1 VIETLAYH
9 LCLAAF
15 AGFGYKLIE
24 ARRSQPVR
32 TMWFLAGFGI
42 CIACG
47 IVVLTPAVEALI
59 GPGPV
64 FEWVATLAGD
74 ELRLGAIGFA
84 VAFTQ
89 SVWRGEGARLAPHA
103 LFTGATMVLLA
114 VCFALSE
121 PRRVGDETVFSDGSL
136 PFAVGDKLVFLLYSL
151 VSLGLLFVVFAR
163 SAWHAEPGPLRAGL
177 WLLAAGVVAASAWTF
192 WDVDDVRRLAET
204 GRIGAREDL
213 PSSVLAAVTVGL
225 VAAGATLSAWAPAV
239 SSVVGRARAYRAYR
253 RIEPL
258 WTALRA
264 AVPGIVFDPGHE
276 LAGGAEFALYRRV
289 IEIRDGHLALRA
301 HFDPGLP
308 RRAEAEA
315 RRAGVPEPDVAATV
329 EAVCL
334 AAAIDAA
341 REGRRFEPGE
351 GKPDPLPDAD
361 VAAEAAWLVR
371 VSRAWRRAAVV
382 DRVRAGATRGLTGS
396 EPR

>member
-1 VIETLAYH
+1 MIETLAYH
-9 LCLAAF
+9 LCVVGF

-24 ARRSQPVR
+24 ARHSQPAR
-32 TMWFLAGFGI
+32 TMWLLAGFGI
-42 CIACG
+42 CIATG
-47 IVVLTPAVEALI
+47 ILVLTPAMEALI

-74 ELRLGAIGFA
+74 ELKLGAIGFA

-89 SVWRGEGARLAPHA
+89 SMWRGDRARLAPHA
-103 LFTGATMVLLA
+103 AVTGATMVLLA

-121 PRRVGDETVFSDGSL
+121 PERVGDETVYSPGTL
-136 PFAVGDKLVFLLYSL
+136 PFAVGDKIVFLLYSL
-151 VSLGLLFVVFAR
+151 ISLGLLFAVFVR

-177 WLLAAGVVAASAWTF
+177 WLLVVGVGSAVAWTF

-204 GRIGAREDL
+204 ARIGAREDL
-213 PSSVLAAVTVGL
+213 PSSVLAAATVGF
-225 VAAGATLSAWAPAV
+225 VAAGATLSAWSPAM
-239 SSVVGRARAYRAYR
+239 SSVLGRVRAYRAYR

-264 AVPGIVFDPGHE
+264 AVPGIALDPGRE

-301 HFDPGLP
+301 HFDPDLP
-308 RRAEAEA
+308 ARAEAEA
-315 RRAGVPEPDVAATV
+315 RRAGVREADIAATV
-329 EAVCL
+329 EAVTL
-334 AAAIDAA
+334 AAAIEAG

-351 GKPDPLPDAD
+351 ATPDPLPDAD
-361 VAAEAAWLVR
+361 VATEAAWLVR
-371 VSRAWRRAAVV
+371 VSRAWRRAGLAE
-382 DRVRAGATRGLTGS
+382 RARAAGGAPAET
-396 EPR
+396 P